1 MNRLTT
7 HKNFVLNGDLGNW
20 SGGVPTSFD
29 IDQTSTDVIQLQRE
43 QQQDHFGAGAFN
55 KAQTLTFA
63 PDIPLVANPLVRS
76 GINAIRFH
84 HTAAGSAGDWAL
96 RTLGITA
103 AHTTAPTASAIAQRL
118 PMEPS
123 MTSRFTW
130 WSRGTPGALYTFN
143 VILQRATSNVLY
155 FQPVAPNHQP
165 QAGNA
170 GSWTTTANALTYA
183 LTPEWHQYS
192 IEFQPAAF
200 STAVVDDQVMFEIS
214 NVNTAIHFAD
224 FDSIEYSLEDPVNS
238 QGSV

>member
-20 SGGVPTSFD
+20 ASGVPTNFD
-29 IDQTSTDVIQLQRE
+29 IDQASTDVIQLQRE
-43 QQQDHFGAGAFN
+43 QQQDHFGVGAFN
-55 KAQTLTFA
+55 KAQLLTFA
-63 PDIPLVANPLVRS
+63 PDIPLAANPLVRS
-76 GINAIRFH
+76 GVNAIRFH

-96 RTLGITA
+96 RTPGITA
-103 AHTTAPTASAIAQRL
+103 AHTTAPTGQRL

-130 WSRGTPGALYTFN
+130 WARGTPGALYTFN

-155 FQPVAPNHQP
+155 FQPVAPHHQP

-170 GSWTTTANALTYA
+170 GSWTTGANALTYP
-183 LTPEWHQYS
+183 LTAHWLQHS

-214 NVNTAIHFAD
+214 NVNAAIHFAD

>member
-20 SGGVPTSFD
+20 SGGVPTNFD
-29 IDQTSTDVIQLQRE
+29 IDQTLTTVVQLQRA
-43 QQQDHFGAGAFN
+43 QQQFHDGL
-55 KAQTLTFA
+55 AQVLKTETKGFA
-63 PDIPLVANPLVRS
+63 SDIPAAANPLVRS
-76 GINAIRFH
+76 GSSALRFRH
-84 HTAAGSAGDWAL
+84 LAGSAGDWAL
-96 RTLGITA
+96 RTSGITA
-103 AHTTAPTASAIAQRL
+103 AHTTAPTGQRL

-143 VILQRATSNVLY
+143 VILQRATTNVLY
-155 FQPVAPNHQP
+155 LQPVAPNHQP

-170 GSWTTTANALTYA
+170 GSWTTTVNGLTYP
-183 LTPEWHQYS
+183 LTAEWHQYS

-214 NVNTAIHFAD
+214 NIDTGVHIAD
-224 FDSIEYSLEDPVNS
+224 FDSIEYLLEDPVNS